1 MKMSTSI
8 IVARHGETDWN
19 SGRRWQGNADVPLN
33 SNGVLQ
39 ARELAGKLRGVKLD
53 AIYSSDLKR
62 ARKTAEIVADSMG
75 SLDVTADSRLRE
87 RNIGILEGLG
97 TAEVIRIT
105 GLRPDNLSIMTLDHE
120 SVESLDAFKRRL
132 ADAIQ
137 SIIEVH
143 VDQNVLVV
151 AHGGVMMGLCSI
163 LLEEKNP
170 KKFTNGEML
179 RLSYDGSWSMIRS
192 PASL

>member
-1 MKMSTSI
+1 MSTSI